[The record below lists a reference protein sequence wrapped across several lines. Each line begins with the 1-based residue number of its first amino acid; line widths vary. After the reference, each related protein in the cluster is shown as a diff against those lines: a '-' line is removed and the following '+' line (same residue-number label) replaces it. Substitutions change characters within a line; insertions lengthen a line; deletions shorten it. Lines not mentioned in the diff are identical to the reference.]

1 MENPDFELF
10 CTEFPEVASKFKS
23 LYESVVTQSVLE
35 AKTQQLIYISHL
47 AAHRYAPAIKAHIP
61 RAMKAGANKQEILEA
76 ILMSIPAAGVINVLT
91 ILPDVVQFL
100 EKQNK

>member
-47 AAHRYAPAIKAHIP
+47 VAHRYAPAIKAHIP
-61 RAMKAGANKQEILEA
+61 RAMEAGAKQARNLGSHFNEHSGSRSDQRPNNFA
-76 ILMSIPAAGVINVLT
+76 
-91 ILPDVVQFL
+91 
-100 EKQNK
+100 